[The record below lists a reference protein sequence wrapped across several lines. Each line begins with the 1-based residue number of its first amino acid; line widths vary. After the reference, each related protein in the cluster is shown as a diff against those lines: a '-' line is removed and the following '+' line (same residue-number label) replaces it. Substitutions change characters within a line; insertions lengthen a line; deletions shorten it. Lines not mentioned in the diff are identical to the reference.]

1 MKHRS
6 DATGAPWR
14 KSPTDGVGARGPG
27 YLLARFSFLAL
38 RFAFK
43 SCCAGFFEVF
53 PPPLSLLA
61 TSPPLSGSSSDDSD
75 RTVLSRE
82 AKRND
87 RLG

>member
-1 MKHRS
+1 
-6 DATGAPWR
+6 
-14 KSPTDGVGARGPG
+14 
-27 YLLARFSFLAL
+27 
-38 RFAFK
+38 
-43 SCCAGFFEVF
+43 
-53 PPPLSLLA
+53 LSLLA